1 MSSEERPSSVGA
13 SSSWLH
19 ATSDNYEVAKPITI
33 YIGEDNEI
41 VNLMDLDTV
50 DADNASKS
58 LGKRPRVASDSGGTT
73 PVSSDLYIASL
84 ALALSQ
90 DVSAGQ
96 PDPIESFSPLPFCAP
111 PTPIIADLLG
121 MGVPVP
127 STPPDAF
134 VPNPQVGLNA
144 ETRVSHLSMGTLSTL
159 IVDAVTSGT
168 KSIKDA
174 VDLGFDNIRGD
185 LDRVESA
192 QKHLKEQVQEVQE
205 NSQQIEKSVG
215 DQGALLEDLRSRV
228 SKLEVAPKPTAA
240 APGKG
245 SGKSSSQFASL
256 LSGEQVFELRFSGW
270 PSWSEITPIA
280 KIVNKLS
287 TPLGGAIV
295 HSTLNYPDFLLVQF
309 QTFAERKDAIDKFKA
324 NPIRCNLPNAQS
336 FQLVCRI
343 NQTLEEKDRTK
354 ELRLAMS
361 VFYSQL
367 GNSIDL
373 TTVLKAAYPKR
384 TLCLHNTPVCFF
396 VNGTGENLL
405 GRFASPGES
414 FCVNVTAINQICLQN
429 GYSFDSSAIA
439 DTLRTR
445 CPYNS
450 YKIL

>member
-1 MSSEERPSSVGA
+1 MSSEDRPSSVGA

-96 PDPIESFSPLPFCAP
+96 PDPIESFSPPPFGAP

-174 VDLGFDNIRGD
+174 VDLGFDNIRSD

-192 QKHLKEQVQEVQE
+192 QKHLKEQVQEV
-205 NSQQIEKSVG
+205 
-215 DQGALLEDLRSRV
+215 
-228 SKLEVAPKPTAA
+228 
-240 APGKG
+240 
-245 SGKSSSQFASL
+245 
-256 LSGEQVFELRFSGW
+256 
-270 PSWSEITPIA
+270 
-280 KIVNKLS
+280 
-287 TPLGGAIV
+287 
-295 HSTLNYPDFLLVQF
+295 
-309 QTFAERKDAIDKFKA
+309 
-324 NPIRCNLPNAQS
+324 
-336 FQLVCRI
+336 
-343 NQTLEEKDRTK
+343 
-354 ELRLAMS
+354 
-361 VFYSQL
+361 
-367 GNSIDL
+367 
-373 TTVLKAAYPKR
+373 
-384 TLCLHNTPVCFF
+384 
-396 VNGTGENLL
+396 
-405 GRFASPGES
+405 
-414 FCVNVTAINQICLQN
+414 
-429 GYSFDSSAIA
+429 
-439 DTLRTR
+439 
-445 CPYNS
+445 
-450 YKIL
+450 